1 MVRPSP
7 SLPPRWRWLAL
18 RAGRSINRAALPF
31 LRDADLNDDDYELQ
45 PPKPK
50 LEMLQ
55 LMGIAFFAVSGSA
68 YGVEEIVPLG
78 GPFLSLAALVI
89 APAVWSAPML
99 LVTAELSVA
108 LPRAG
113 GCAAARLGGCEETHW
128 SHRGRVVRYVVWV
141 EEALGAMPS
150 LLNAMAN
157 LACSVLDCSLH
168 PAAAHAELVRA
179 ASRHSLTC
187 EQVPAAPDSLPAQG
201 AALRRLL
208 RRLLRLRRL
217 DPHQR
222 HDRRRH
228 RRRRRR
234 IGARRRR
241 RALLR
246 PPCGGPF
253 LL

>member
-99 LVTAELSVA
+99 LVRAELSVA

-113 GCAAARLGGCEETHW
+113 RCAAASLGGCEETHW
-128 SHRGRVVRYVVWV
+128 SHRGRVRFRYVVWASKRRS
-141 EEALGAMPS
+141 ERCRRCSTRWQTSLAPS
-150 LLNAMAN
+150 STAHCTPLL
-157 LACSVLDCSLH
+157 LTPSWYGQH
-168 PAAAHAELVRA
+168 LVTA
-179 ASRHSLTC
+179 
-187 EQVPAAPDSLPAQG
+187 
-201 AALRRLL
+201 
-208 RRLLRLRRL
+208 
-217 DPHQR
+217 
-222 HDRRRH
+222 
-228 RRRRRR
+228 
-234 IGARRRR
+234 
-241 RALLR
+241 
-246 PPCGGPF
+246 
-253 LL
+253 